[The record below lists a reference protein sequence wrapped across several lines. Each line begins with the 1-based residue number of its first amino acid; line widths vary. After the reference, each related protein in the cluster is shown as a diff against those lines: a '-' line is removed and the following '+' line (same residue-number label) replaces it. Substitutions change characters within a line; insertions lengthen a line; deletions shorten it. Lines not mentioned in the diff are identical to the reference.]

1 MAYRYIGNK
10 TRLLPWLTDLIA
22 AEIPAGGTAA
32 DLMCGTGSVA
42 AALRAQGYRVVA
54 ADLMTFAVQ
63 HARVRLKLA
72 RAPQFRKVGRGSYG
86 QVLEE
91 LNGLPPAPGFFHRE
105 YGPDGEPSAGC
116 KPRQYLSAENAARL
130 DSILGRLGCLEAEDR
145 LSENEAALLRH
156 DVVLATNRVANIAG
170 TYGHY
175 WSQWTRAALTP
186 LELRPATFDSRSRTD
201 HVVTQGRA
209 EDVAGSVTADI
220 CYLDPP
226 YTKRQYAANYHLIET
241 IARGDQPE
249 AVGASGLRPWR
260 DQYSDFC
267 SKVRLWD
274 AFAEVI
280 EGVDAPKVL
289 ISYSED
295 GLIARDDMLDFL
307 SDFGHV
313 ACRQISFP
321 RFRSNQSDLPQLL
334 TEFAILI
341 DREQAPGITV
351 SPESRLEDFA
361 RRDMAA
367 TSGPPVLGE

>member
-42 AALRAQGYRVVA
+42 AALRTRGYRVVA
-54 ADLMTFAVQ
+54 ADLMTFSVH
-63 HARVRLKLA
+63 HARVRLRLS
-72 RAPQFRKVGRGSYG
+72 RAPQFRRLGWGSYAE
-86 QVLEE
+86 VLKR
-91 LNGLPPAPGFFHRE
+91 LNGLAPAKGFFHRE
-105 YGPDGEPSAGC
+105 YAPEGAPAAGC
-116 KPRQYLSAENAARL
+116 RPRQYLSAENAERL
-130 DSILGRLGCLEAEDR
+130 DAILAQLAELEDKGL
-145 LSENEAALLRH
+145 LSENEIALLRH
-156 DVVLATNRVANIAG
+156 DAVLATNRVANIAG

-175 WSQWTRAALTP
+175 WSKWTRAALTP
-186 LELRPATFDSRSRTD
+186 LELRPASFDSLSRTD

-209 EDVAGSVTADI
+209 EDVAASVSADI

-241 IARGDQPE
+241 VARGDQPE
-249 AVGASGLRPWR
+249 AIGVSGLRPWR

-274 AFAEVI
+274 AFTQVI
-280 EGVDAPKVL
+280 ERVDAPKVL

-295 GLIARDDMLDFL
+295 GLIPRDDLLDFL
-307 SDFGHV
+307 SGFGHV
-313 ACRQISFP
+313 ACEQISFP

-334 TEFAILI
+334 TEYAILVN
-341 DREQAPGITV
+341 RERQPGILV
-351 SPESRLEDFA
+351 SPESRLEDFSQVG
-361 RRDMAA
+361 AA
-367 TSGPPVLGE
+367 AIPSH

>member
-22 AEIPAGGTAA
+22 AEIPPGGTAA

-42 AALRAQGYRVVA
+42 AALRTRGYRIVA

-63 HARVRLKLA
+63 HARVRLKLS
-72 RAPQFRKVGRGSYG
+72 RAPQFRKLGWGGYAE
-86 QVLEE
+86 VLEK
-91 LNGLPPAPGFFHRE
+91 LNDLPATEGFFHRE
-105 YGPDGEPSAGC
+105 YGPAGEPAAGC
-116 KPRQYLSAENAARL
+116 RPRQYLSAENAARL
-130 DSILGRLGCLEAEDR
+130 DSILSRLASFEEEDR

-175 WSQWTRAALTP
+175 WSKWTRAALTP
-186 LELRPATFDSRSRTD
+186 LDLRPASFDSHSRTD

-209 EDVAGSVTADI
+209 EDVAASVSADI

-280 EGVDAPKVL
+280 EGIDAPKVL

-295 GLIARDDMLDFL
+295 GLIARDDLLDFL
-307 SDFGHV
+307 AGFGHV
-313 ACRQISFP
+313 SCRQISFP
-321 RFRSNQSDLPQLL
+321 RFRSNQSDLPQHL

-341 DREQAPGITV
+341 DRERTPGITV
-351 SPESRLEDFA
+351 SPESRLEDLA
-361 RRDMAA
+361 GCDVAA
-367 TSGPPVLGE
+367 APGSA